1 MEHYITGSEFALL
14 LAVFWAP
21 VFAAAAALQ
30 WSLLIATRRRFV
42 WLIAILLLE
51 SALAFVIWLSPLHQ
65 YFLSLDAL
73 GSGFS
78 IGSIPFQAAVLAAV
92 AVTFFVWV
100 ACRRV
105 PRPAP

>member
-1 MEHYITGSEFALL
+1 MEHCITASEFALL
-14 LAVFWAP
+14 LTVFWLP
-21 VFAAAAALQ
+21 VFAVAAFPQ
-30 WSLLIATRRRFV
+30 WRLLIATRRRFA
-42 WLIAILLLE
+42 WLLAILLLE
-51 SALAFVIWLSPLHQ
+51 SALAFAIWLSPLHQ
-65 YFLSLDAL
+65 YFFSLGDL

-100 ACRRV
+100 VCRRV